1 MFIVFAVG
9 NFRESSASAV
19 QDLEEVTPN
28 MGHKLRAE
36 VATRNDGAK
45 AIEDEKL

>member
-1 MFIVFAVG
+1 MFTVG

-19 QDLEEVTPN
+19 QDLEEVTPT

-36 VATRNDGAK
+36 VATCNDGEK